1 MSNVTCNPFVYF
13 WLNKVSIRNHECMRA
28 TNHVLNDYIPAF
40 PRLREELLLLDEDA
54 EAASRVGA
62 GHGGVRGAAAGAEA
76 EQELGAGH
84 RHRDNLRHRHSAREP
99 HVDI

>member
-40 PRLREELLLLDEDA
+40 PRLREELLLLDEDT
-54 EAASRVGA
+54 
-62 GHGGVRGAAAGAEA
+62 AAAARCPNSSQFEGRVFNFLKGGLISLTGA
-76 EQELGAGH
+76 
-84 RHRDNLRHRHSAREP
+84 S
-99 HVDI
+99 VSF